1 MQNARHIDQNA
12 GHIVQNDSCTMLNVG
27 CNALNV
33 CQGPKEGGLE
43 VPPWDPPTPII
54 EKPLMILDVEC
65 ST

>member
-43 VPPWDPPTPII
+43 VPPRDPPTPII

>member
-1 MQNARHIDQNA
+1 MQNARHIAQNA
-12 GHIVQNDSCTMLNVG
+12 GHNVQNDSCTMLNVG

-54 EKPLMILDVEC
+54 EKPSMILDVEC
-65 ST
+65 SS